1 MTPESTEARPPL
13 KRLVRARRLKKLKHT
28 QEMVESAL
36 LTLRNNYGDHE
47 LSDAAFKEFYYTL
60 RLAKK
65 AP

>member
-13 KRLVRARRLKKLKHT
+13 KRLVRARRLKKLKHA

-36 LTLRNNYGDHE
+36 LTLRNNYGDRE
-47 LSDAAFKEFYYTL
+47 LADAAFKEFYYTL
-60 RLAKK
+60 RLVKK